1 VRVQRAPRGVLR
13 DLCARASIRAGPPT
27 PSGTLCVCRVSC
39 VCVCCQIHRALTWPH
54 NQSYELGDEDRV
66 VIGGDLNTFGHG
78 LLRLS
83 PFHCN
88 DAYRFR
94 SLFYEEAQVTTYR
107 P

>member
-1 VRVQRAPRGVLR
+1 MVRVR
-13 DLCARASIRAGPPT
+13 
-27 PSGTLCVCRVSC
+27 VCRVSCVC